1 MAAKTYRFTASNL
14 PCPICGGTTYL
25 EGHASAMKVPE
36 VLVVKCPKCGEIKK
50 LFSTKPQP
58 VFEDIHAEA
67 VLGEPVKRPKQRKEI

>member
-1 MAAKTYRFTASNL
+1 MPARTYRFSRLTN

-36 VLVVKCPKCGEIKK
+36 VMVVKCEKCGEIKK

-58 VFEDIHAEA
+58 RFEEIHTEA
-67 VLGEPVKRPKQRKEI
+67 VLGEKTKRPRARKEV